1 MNVNLTISRNQ
12 FSPVLFPLLEDY
24 THRFEGY
31 KGSAG
36 SGKSYFITQKIIY
49 RCVKEKIRVLVCRR
63 YATTLRNTCFSLF
76 KEVLDKW
83 KLTPYVKIRETDFNI
98 RFPNGSEI
106 IFTGLDEETKLLSL
120 ANITTIFVEEVYE
133 VGEQIFEQLNLRLR
147 GGVNQQIIFAF
158 NPISKNHWLYNFC
171 VVSPPQS
178 FIFSETTYKDNPFLS
193 AEYIHSL
200 EDLKN
205 RNPAKYKIYALGEW
219 GNDQEG
225 LVFQNWKV
233 ENFDYMELAKKLEH
247 RVGLDFGFLDPTAIV
262 SSLYDKENKR
272 IYVVDC
278 FEKSGLQLDQ
288 IADQIRKMN
297 LQKSVIYCDS
307 AEPRSISYLK
317 SQGFHALP
325 CIKGK
330 DSVEARILFLQNHEI
345 IILPHL
351 TDIINEFENF
361 AYKRD
366 RDGKMKD
373 GEYTHEFSH
382 TIDSLGYAYSNIY
395 TKNKIRTMEKSVLG
409 L

>member
-1 MNVNLTISRNQ
+1 MKVNLTLSRNQ
-12 FSPVLFPLLEDY
+12 FIPKLFPLLEDY

-49 RCVKEKIRVLVCRR
+49 RCLNEKIRVLVCRR
-63 YATTLRNTCFSLF
+63 YATTLRNTCFALF
-76 KEVLDKW
+76 KEILAKW
-83 KLTPYVKIRETDFNI
+83 QLLSYVKIRETDFNI
-98 RFPNGSEI
+98 TFPNGSEI

-178 FIFSETTYKDNPFLS
+178 FIFSETNYKDNPFLS
-193 AEYIHSL
+193 PEYIQSL
-200 EDLKN
+200 EELKI
-205 RNPAKYKIYALGEW
+205 RNPRKAKVYCEGEW
-219 GNDQEG
+219 GSDVEG
-225 LVFQNWKV
+225 LVFTNWKI
-233 ENFDYMELAKKLEH
+233 EKFDYLELANQLEH
-247 RVGLDFGFLDPTAIV
+247 RVGLDFGYIDPTAIV
-262 SSLYDKENKR
+262 SSLYDRENKR
-272 IYVVDC
+272 IYVCDC
-278 FEKSGLQLDQ
+278 FYKKGCQLDQ
-288 IADQIRKMN
+288 VANAVREMK
-297 LQKSVIYCDS
+297 LQKATIYCDS
-307 AEPRSISYLK
+307 AEPRSIDYLK

-330 DSVEARILFLQNHEI
+330 DSVNSRILFLQNHEI

-366 RDGKMKD
+366 KENQLK
-373 GEYTHEFSH
+373 EEFTHEYSH
-382 TIDSLGYAYSNIY
+382 SIDALGYAYSNIY
-395 TKNKIRTMEKSVLG
+395 TKNKLRTMEKSVLG

>member
-12 FSPVLFPLLEDY
+12 FSPTLFPLLEDY

-63 YATTLRNTCFSLF
+63 YATTLRNTCFALF
-76 KEVLDKW
+76 KEVLDRW

-120 ANITTIFVEEVYE
+120 ANITTIFVEEVFE
-133 VGEQIFEQLNLRLR
+133 VGEQIFEQFNLRLR

-171 VVSPPQS
+171 VISPPQS

-193 AEYIHSL
+193 VEYIHSL
-200 EDLKN
+200 EDLKT

-219 GNDQEG
+219 GNDLEG
-225 LVFQNWKV
+225 LVFQNWRI
-233 ENFDYMELAKKLEH
+233 ENFDYLELAKKLEH
-247 RVGLDFGFLDPTAIV
+247 RVGLDFGYLDPTAIV

-288 IADQIRKMN
+288 IAEQIRKMK
-297 LQKSVIYCDS
+297 LEKSVIYCDS

-317 SQGFHALP
+317 SQNFHALP
-325 CIKGK
+325 CIKK
-330 DSVEARILFLQNHEI
+330 LLFFLI
-345 IILPHL
+345 
-351 TDIINEFENF
+351 
-361 AYKRD
+361 
-366 RDGKMKD
+366 
-373 GEYTHEFSH
+373 
-382 TIDSLGYAYSNIY
+382 
-395 TKNKIRTMEKSVLG
+395 
-409 L
+409 

>member
-12 FSPVLFPLLEDY
+12 FSPTLFPLLEDY

-49 RCVKEKIRVLVCRR
+49 RCLKEKIRVLVCRR

-83 KLTPYVKIRETDFNI
+83 KLTPYIKIRETDFNI

-120 ANITTIFVEEVYE
+120 ANITTIFVEEVFE

-193 AEYIHSL
+193 PEYIQSL
-200 EDLKN
+200 EGLKS

-225 LVFQNWKV
+225 LVFQNWRV
-233 ENFDYMELAKKLEH
+233 ESFDYMELAKKLEH
-247 RVGLDFGFLDPTAIV
+247 RVGLDFGYLDPTAIV
-262 SSLYDKENKR
+262 SSLYDKDNKR

-288 IADQIRKMN
+288 IAEQIRKMK
-297 LQKSVIYCDS
+297 LEKSVIYCDS

-366 RDGKMKD
+366 KDGKMKD

-382 TIDSLGYAYSNIY
+382 TIDSLGYAFSNIY
-395 TKNKIRTMEKSVLG
+395 TKSRMRTMEKSVLG

>member
-12 FSPVLFPLLEDY
+12 FLPKLFPLLEDY

-49 RCVKEKIRVLVCRR
+49 RCLKEKIRVLVCRR
-63 YATTLRNTCFSLF
+63 YATTIRNTCFALF
-76 KEVLDKW
+76 KEVLEKW
-83 KLTPYVKIRETDFNI
+83 KISMFVKIRETDFNI

-120 ANITTIFVEEVYE
+120 ANITTIFVEEVFE
-133 VGEQIFEQLNLRLR
+133 VNQETFEQLNLRLR

-158 NPISKNHWLYNFC
+158 NPISRNHWLYNFC
-171 VVSPPQS
+171 VLTPPQS

-193 AEYIHSL
+193 VEYIHSL
-200 EDLKN
+200 EELKT
-205 RNPAKYKIYALGEW
+205 RNPAKYKIFALGEW
-219 GNDQEG
+219 GSDQEG
-225 LVFQNWKV
+225 LVFQNWRT
-233 ENFDYMELAKKLEH
+233 ENFDYLELAKSLEH
-247 RVGLDFGFLDPTAIV
+247 RVGLDFGYLDPTAIV
-262 SSLYDKENKR
+262 SSLYDRENKR

-278 FEKSGLQLDQ
+278 FEKSGLSLDQ
-288 IADQIRKMN
+288 IAEQIRKMQ
-297 LQKSVIYCDS
+297 LGKSTIYCDS
-307 AEPRSISYLK
+307 AEPRSIDFLK
-317 SQGFHALP
+317 SQHFHALP
-325 CIKGK
+325 CIKGR
-330 DSVEARILFLQNHEI
+330 DSVNARITFLQNHEI

-366 RDGKMKD
+366 RDNQLKE
-373 GEYTHEFSH
+373 EYTHEFSH
-382 TIDSLGYAYSNIY
+382 TIDALGYAYSNIY
-395 TKNKIRTMEKSVLG
+395 TKNKLRTMEKSVLG